1 MDLKLF
7 ENYDTVYITGHK
19 NPDADSLVSAK
30 IMCDILTA
38 SGINAV
44 WVFFDGDEIGKGD
57 DRLLNDVMAE
67 KPQILH
73 RSDIGDKKFLLVDHN
88 DVSQSVG
95 SVKNVIAAIDHH
107 VPSGQIQHTFM
118 SDYCCTALYIYMMFK
133 DRYNFSEEQKTQIFR
148 AVLSDSVFGKSSRY
162 KQSDTEALK
171 VMGFDP
177 DFEYYF
183 KKYFLPTKLENIPEI
198 FATNG
203 LKTYDFGTNKLKST
217 YIYATDTEHLSD
229 YRSFVE
235 NYDGSFVGIWIDYSV
250 PKTYVYFKHKGVMQ
264 TFEYDCIASR
274 AATIMPQI
282 VKLL

>member
-7 ENYDTVYITGHK
+7 ENLETVWITGHK

-30 IMCDILTA
+30 IMADILNDN
-38 SGINAV
+38 GINAQ

-57 DRLLNDVMAE
+57 DRLLFDVMAE
-67 KPQILH
+67 KPMVLS
-73 RSDIGDKKFLLVDHN
+73 RECIGDKQFLLVDHN

-95 SVKNVIAAIDHH
+95 NVKNVIAAIDHH
-107 VPSGQIQHTFM
+107 VPSGQIERTYM

-133 DRYNFSEEQKTQIFR
+133 DRYEFSDAQKTQIFR

-162 KQSDTEALK
+162 KASDGEALK
-171 VMGFDP
+171 VMGFEP

-183 KKYFLPTKLENIPEI
+183 KKYFIPTKLENMPHI

-203 LKTYDFGTNKLKST
+203 LKTYDFGTDKLKST
-217 YIYATDTEHLSD
+217 YIYATDTEYLGD
-229 YRSFVE
+229 YRKFIE
-235 NYDGSFVGIWIDYSV
+235 NYNGSFVGIWIDYSV
-250 PKTYVYFKHKGVMQ
+250 PKTYVYFKHKGVMR